1 MMNGAGGRK
10 TGSSDRSVDTGRC
23 LKMLLP
29 LTTTGLSALAGSEG
43 ASVS

>member
-10 TGSSDRSVDTGRC
+10 TGSSDQSVDTGRC

-29 LTTTGLSALAGSEG
+29 LTTGLSALAGSEG